1 MDNRAGEMLVFVR
14 VVDAGSFS
22 QAARQM
28 LMTPSTVSKLIVR
41 LELRLGVRLLERSTR
56 KLSLTDEGR
65 IYYERSIALL
75 ADLDDIERVLAQGAQ
90 KAHGTVRIN
99 TSVAF
104 GTLAIEPHLPAFWE
118 AHPNIQINLSL
129 SDDIV
134 DMYLDRTDIAFRVG
148 VLSDSTLRARKIGS
162 ARRKIVASPA
172 YLQRCGVPETLEDLS
187 KHNCLSFNFLRSC
200 PVWPMHQSG
209 RIIDRIVQG
218 NLQANN
224 GETVRRMAIAGVGIA
239 RLADFH
245 IDEDIAT
252 GRLVE
257 VLASTGH
264 DSEEVHALYQGGH
277 HVPQRIRTFLDFMVP
292 RLQKF
297 MSRD

>member
-1 MDNRAGEMLVFVR
+1 MDNRAGEMSVFVR

-75 ADLDDIERVLAQGAQ
+75 AELDDVERVLAQGAQ

-99 TSVAF
+99 ASVAF
-104 GTLAIEPHLPAFWE
+104 GTLAIEPNLPAFWE

-129 SDDIV
+129 CDDIV
-134 DMYLDRTDIAFRVG
+134 DMYLDRTDVAFRVG
-148 VLSDSTLRARKIGS
+148 VLSDSTLRARTIGV
-162 ARRKIVASPA
+162 AQRKIVASPG
-172 YLQRCGVPETLEDLS
+172 YLEKHGVPHTFDALGE
-187 KHNCLSFNFLRSC
+187 HNCLSFNFRRAS
-200 PVWPMHQSG
+200 PVWPMHQGG
-209 RIIDRIVQG
+209 RIVDRIVQG

-224 GETVRRMAIAGVGIA
+224 GETVRRMAIAGAGIA

-245 IDEDIAT
+245 VDEDIAA

-257 VLASTGH
+257 VLAHTGR
-264 DSEEVHALYQGGH
+264 DCEEVHALYQGGQ

-292 RLQKF
+292 RLQTF